1 MSSPDLYFVLLRHGE
16 CSLLSRHLSLTLPG
30 TRVPIAFQMQADPGQ
45 NFEEFPDIVGSVTY
59 FWKIAIPCTTAFFI
73 IFSYSYIFTFFE
85 TVRRKIASWQ
95 RKRELEERYHYHT
108 EK

>member
-1 MSSPDLYFVLLRHGE
+1 
-16 CSLLSRHLSLTLPG
+16 
-30 TRVPIAFQMQADPGQ
+30 
-45 NFEEFPDIVGSVTY
+45 VTY

-85 TVRRKIASWQ
+85 TVRRKLASWR
-95 RKRELEERYHYHT
+95 RKRELEERYHHHS